1 MITFDILTL
10 FPEMLEGVINSS
22 IIKRAIESGKIKVNL
37 INFREF
43 SKNKHQQ
50 VDDYAYGGGA
60 GMLISVVPIYDAL
73 INIDGY
79 QKAHKII
86 TSPSGR
92 TFNQK
97 VAEELAE
104 HDHIIIICGHY
115 EGIDER
121 IYHYVDDDISIGDY
135 VLTGGEIPA
144 MTILDA
150 VARLVP
156 DVIASD
162 SIKNESFT
170 MGLLEYPQYTRP
182 AVFNDL
188 AVPEV
193 LLSGH
198 HENIRKYQRYEAL
211 KKTYLKRPDLLE
223 KAELSEEDLKML
235 AEIKGERWTKSKK

>member
-92 TFNQK
+92 TFNQRLLK
-97 VAEELAE
+97 NWLNM
-104 HDHIIIICGHY
+104 II
-115 EGIDER
+115 
-121 IYHYVDDDISIGDY
+121 
-135 VLTGGEIPA
+135 
-144 MTILDA
+144 
-150 VARLVP
+150 
-156 DVIASD
+156 
-162 SIKNESFT
+162 
-170 MGLLEYPQYTRP
+170 
-182 AVFNDL
+182 
-188 AVPEV
+188 
-193 LLSGH
+193 LLSFVA
-198 HENIRKYQRYEAL
+198 IMK
-211 KKTYLKRPDLLE
+211 
-223 KAELSEEDLKML
+223 ELMNVFIIML
-235 AEIKGERWTKSKK
+235 MMIFQLVIMS